1 MAYLS
6 RGIDPELLF
15 SQVKNTMPYLFESG
29 VGETPLGHFVPAT
42 VLREY
47 EVSLKGTAEKGA
59 VEKGVANDRLRH
71 SLSHFEY
78 FRLCVS
84 SHYLTC
90 GSLVPTDVDNQI
102 RRKLWPAELPLEVAL
117 EMAQLVLES
126 RKWDFTQVSSRFV
139 YGAAGSPWEKEPLS
153 GHLGEWFTV
162 SAAAYCAL
170 EHFADP
176 LAQEKR
182 QELLDQ
188 IADEVH
194 RHSEIFGSLWRA
206 NDGLS
211 CLKAAAS
218 IAHNF
223 GDLDRVMDMWD
234 LNIGDPLRL
243 QFYKLGSMPF
253 DPDKKLRYLGR
264 LWVAGE
270 LYKSS
275 IDGSSMALENHRHF
289 ALRKPRC
296 LRQSL
301 ALLIPIG
308 PFFDDWGRRVARS
321 LMSPEGTPSET
332 TFEVVE
338 ALMHGWDRLPKTVGY
353 GRALRGIMEIHPE
366 LRPEVRSEVRS
377 EVRPGVRSGL
387 RSDFRMEALPKV
399 SNFRSVLEIPQE
411 RFEKNW
417 SDQALREM
425 DDIPSRA

>member
-1 MAYLS
+1 MAYLP

-15 SQVKNTMPYLFESG
+15 SQVKNTMPYLFDPGMEA
-29 VGETPLGHFVPAT
+29 TPLGRFPPSQ
-42 VLREY
+42 VLREL
-47 EVSLKGTAEKGA
+47 EKSLIRVQEGMLAE
-59 VEKGVANDRLRH
+59 RLT
-71 SLSHFEY
+71 HFEY

-90 GSLVPTDVDNQI
+90 GTPVPTDVDNQI

-126 RKWDFTQVSSRFV
+126 RKWDFTQVSSRYV
-139 YGAAGSPWEKEPLS
+139 YGALGTVWEKEAIS

-162 SAAAYCAL
+162 SSAAYCAL
-170 EHFADP
+170 GQYEGP

-182 QELLDQ
+182 QQLFEH

-206 NDGLS
+206 KEGLA

-234 LNIGDPLRL
+234 LDVGDPLRL
-243 QFYKLGSMPF
+243 QFYKLGGAPF

-270 LYKSS
+270 LYKATL
-275 IDGSSMALENHRHF
+275 DGGSMALENHRHF

-296 LRQSL
+296 LRQKPD
-301 ALLIPIG
+301 LLIPIG
-308 PFFDDWGRRVARS
+308 PFFDDWGRRVAQV
-321 LMSPEGTPSET
+321 LKTPEGTPSEST
-332 TFEVVE
+332 LEVVE
-338 ALMHGWDRLPKTVGY
+338 ALKHGWERLPKTVGY
-353 GRALRGIMEIHPE
+353 GRALRGIREVHPE
-366 LRPEVRSEVRS
+366 LIIE
-377 EVRPGVRSGL
+377 GL
-387 RSDFRMEALPKV
+387 TRVPDFG
-399 SNFRSVLEIPQE
+399 SVLDLPQE
-411 RFEKNW
+411 RFERKWN
-417 SDQALREM
+417 DQALREM
-425 DDIPSRA
+425 EEIPSRA